1 MIPLNDLESFK
12 NQFASV
18 KNSLAVEGLIVTPE
32 IEDLVLRKAT
42 GKITHDEFMREALLI
57 ANQAGENPEGV

>member
-1 MIPLNDLESFK
+1 MNDLENLK
-12 NQFASV
+12 KQFASV

-42 GKITHDEFMREALLI
+42 GKITHDEFMSKALLI
-57 ANQAGENPEGV
+57 ATQAGENPEGV